1 MRLCPG
7 GWGVVVGPEE
17 LGDQEDEG
25 QMAADVYGFARLG
38 DDVGRLDTPDRH
50 GFGCMLLDPET
61 AGSLAWED
69 WRV

>member
-1 MRLCPG
+1 MRPCPG

-17 LGDQEDEG
+17 LGDQQDED
-25 QMAADVYGFARLG
+25 QMAADVYGFARFG
-38 DDVGRLDTPDRH
+38 DGVGCLDTPDKH

-61 AGSLAWED
+61 ADPLASGD